1 MTCRESSWFCSV
13 ADGARAPVPPTVHF
27 VQQVH
32 PLGSC
37 PIEAEDTPEWM
48 ALPPGRLVT
57 CGGHVAGGNEA
68 RTVPQ
73 FQPQRPQ
80 VRWQETFVLPQ
91 TGAAAEPPAL
101 QRERPRTGN
110 KVSIASLLRFTKPSH
125 LQQKQLTFGLVSQCV
140 SHFFASSCAGDA
152 NADLPAG
159 GPRVGAA
166 GGPAREGQGALG
178 AVSTPRVQ
186 HPHPGCPR
194 ALENRM
200 AAFATLPAGAHQH
213 QPQPSSSQRAMSPG
227 SGAERHPHKSSP
239 RRQEGEGEPAWPHI
253 YSRDSC
259 VSAGGG
265 GHRMTQVE
273 AWGPVLLEG
282 Q

>member
-1 MTCRESSWFCSV
+1 MPGVILVLQCRRRGPGPRPTHCALCAAGAPFGELSYRGRGHAGV
-13 ADGARAPVPPTVHF
+13 DGAAPRAVSD
-27 VQQVH
+27 
-32 PLGSC
+32 LRRSR
-37 PIEAEDTPEWM
+37 
-48 ALPPGRLVT
+48 GRWERSPD
-57 CGGHVAGGNEA
+57 C
-68 RTVPQ
+68 PQ